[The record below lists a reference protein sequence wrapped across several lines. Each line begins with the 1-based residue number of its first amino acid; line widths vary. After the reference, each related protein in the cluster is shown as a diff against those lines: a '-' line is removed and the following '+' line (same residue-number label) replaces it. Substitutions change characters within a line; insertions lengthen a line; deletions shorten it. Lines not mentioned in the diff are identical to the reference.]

1 MQALVVMI
9 YTLFASWKCDYSNI
23 IILESTL
30 LGVLLL
36 QQLERSLTNF
46 GLLCV
51 PPYNV
56 SLFQCRY
63 LGSTCVN

>member
-30 LGVLLL
+30 LGALLL
-36 QQLERSLTNF
+36 QRLERSLTNF
-46 GLLCV
+46 GLS
-51 PPYNV
+51 PYNV
-56 SLFQCRY
+56 SLFQYRY